1 MKQEKKQPLL
11 RCGTLLAAIG
21 AAFLQFG
28 VCGTKAET
36 EQTDLSISAEEGNQT
51 ELNISAEEGNQT
63 ELSISAEEG
72 NQTELGISAGQESQT
87 ELSTS
92 CEQETDT
99 DLSMAGVQMSR
110 LQLNDLSMYAE
121 SLQEDLDEMQDL
133 YTESVQW
140 EDAGTPLEESDYS
153 WIFEARE
160 LLVNYFQKTYQI
172 DLLEKM
178 KEIEIWTSDAIPET
192 IGGFSDGTGKIFLNQ
207 EDLEQYK
214 EDDAR
219 MRHTVLH
226 EMIHAVGVDFYNDT
240 NGLRSNA
247 FYEGLTEALTKAVL
261 EDAGEAYEDTSTYG
275 DLAVYSGK
283 VIEADPQLVV
293 DLVSGAEDNI
303 AARIDRKLGVGIGKE
318 LLDAQSLLAF
328 SYWDD
333 SSVVYENCERIADA
347 YAGA

>member
-36 EQTDLSISAEEGNQT
+36 EQTDLSISAEK
-51 ELNISAEEGNQT
+51 GNQT
-63 ELSISAEEG
+63 ELSISAG
-72 NQTELGISAGQESQT
+72 PESQT

>member
-36 EQTDLSISAEEGNQT
+36 EQTDLSISAEK
-51 ELNISAEEGNQT
+51 GNQT
-63 ELSISAEEG
+63 ELSISAG
-72 NQTELGISAGQESQT
+72 PESQT

-99 DLSMAGVQMSR
+99 DLSMAGVQM
-110 LQLNDLSMYAE
+110 SMYAE

>member
-51 ELNISAEEGNQT
+51 EL
-63 ELSISAEEG
+63 
-72 NQTELGISAGQESQT
+72 
-87 ELSTS
+87 STS

-110 LQLNDLSMYAE
+110 LQLKDLSMYAE

-178 KEIEIWTSDAIPET
+178 QEIEIWTSDAIPET

-226 EMIHAVGVDFYNDT
+226 EMIHAVGVDT

>member
-1 MKQEKKQPLL
+1 MKQEKKQSLL

-36 EQTDLSISAEEGNQT
+36 EQTDLSISAEK
-51 ELNISAEEGNQT
+51 GNQT
-63 ELSISAEEG
+63 ELS
-72 NQTELGISAGQESQT
+72 ISAGQESQT

-110 LQLNDLSMYAE
+110 LQLKDLSMYAE

-160 LLVNYFQKTYQI
+160 LLVNYFQKTYQV
-172 DLLEKM
+172 DLSEKM

-214 EDDAR
+214 ENDAR

-226 EMIHAVGVDFYNDT
+226 EMIHAVGVDFYNDK

-247 FYEGLTEALTKAVL
+247 FYEGLTEALTKAVI
-261 EDAGEAYEDTSTYG
+261 EEAGETYEDTSTYG
-275 DLAVYSGK
+275 DLAIYSGK
-283 VIEADPQLVV
+283 IMEEDSQLVA
-293 DLVSGAEDNI
+293 DLVNGKENDI
-303 AARIDRKLGVGIGKE
+303 ATRIDRRLGAGVGKE
-318 LLDAQSLLAF
+318 LLDAQSLIAF
-328 SYWDD
+328 SYWEDGAA
-333 SSVVYENCERIADA
+333 VYENCERIADA
-347 YAGA
+347 YAYAGE

>member
-72 NQTELGISAGQESQT
+72 NQTELSISAEEGNQTELSISAGPESQT

-140 EDAGTPLEESDYS
+140 EDAGTRALRNPITAGSLRRGSFLS
-153 WIFEARE
+153 IIFR
-160 LLVNYFQKTYQI
+160 
-172 DLLEKM
+172 
-178 KEIEIWTSDAIPET
+178 
-192 IGGFSDGTGKIFLNQ
+192 
-207 EDLEQYK
+207 
-214 EDDAR
+214 R
-219 MRHTVLH
+219 
-226 EMIHAVGVDFYNDT
+226 
-240 NGLRSNA
+240 
-247 FYEGLTEALTKAVL
+247 
-261 EDAGEAYEDTSTYG
+261 
-275 DLAVYSGK
+275 
-283 VIEADPQLVV
+283 
-293 DLVSGAEDNI
+293 
-303 AARIDRKLGVGIGKE
+303 RIRLICSK
-318 LLDAQSLLAF
+318 
-328 SYWDD
+328 
-333 SSVVYENCERIADA
+333 R
-347 YAGA
+347 

>member
-28 VCGTKAET
+28 VCGAKAET
-36 EQTDLSISAEEGNQT
+36 EQTDLSISAEK
-51 ELNISAEEGNQT
+51 GNQT
-63 ELSISAEEG
+63 ELS
-72 NQTELGISAGQESQT
+72 TSAGQESQT

-110 LQLNDLSMYAE
+110 LQLKDLSMYAE

-160 LLVNYFQKTYQI
+160 LLVNYFQKTYQV
-172 DLLEKM
+172 DLSEKM

-207 EDLEQYK
+207 EDFEQYK
-214 EDDAR
+214 ENDAR
-219 MRHTVLH
+219 MQPYGASR
-226 EMIHAVGVDFYNDT
+226 DDT
-240 NGLRSNA
+240 RSRRG
-247 FYEGLTEALTKAVL
+247 FL
-261 EDAGEAYEDTSTYG
+261 
-275 DLAVYSGK
+275 
-283 VIEADPQLVV
+283 
-293 DLVSGAEDNI
+293 
-303 AARIDRKLGVGIGKE
+303 
-318 LLDAQSLLAF
+318 
-328 SYWDD
+328 
-333 SSVVYENCERIADA
+333 
-347 YAGA
+347 